1 VLITLGRLASQERQ
15 KGFDEMIEILP
26 ELARK
31 IPGLSYMIVGDGDDR
46 PRLVQKASDLGLRVV
61 DCAPGIKVE
70 GGAEAGSAGRNP
82 QPQVIFTGYVAEAE
96 KADHYRAADLYVMP
110 SRGEGFGIV
119 YLEALACGLP
129 VIGSKVDGSRE
140 ALRDGLLGTLVDPA
154 DRQEL
159 KDAIHRQL
167 GQRTQ
172 RAPEGLSYFSYAEYE
187 HRCHHLIRQLVG
199 DPKAEK

>member
-1 VLITLGRLASQERQ
+1 MRDAAAT
-15 KGFDEMIEILP
+15 
-26 ELARK
+26 ARK
-31 IPGLSYMIVGDGDDR
+31 DP
-46 PRLVQKASDLGLRVV
+46 A
-61 DCAPGIKVE
+61 APFDSSVPVWE
-70 GGAEAGSAGRNP
+70 PTPSCPA
-82 QPQVIFTGYVAEAE
+82 PQVVFAGYVAEAE

-154 DRQEL
+154 DRKEL
-159 KDAIHRQL
+159 KDAIRRQL

-172 RAPEGLSYFSYAEYE
+172 RAPEGLSYFSYAEFE
-187 HRCHHLIRQLVG
+187 RRCHHLVGQWVG
-199 DPKAEK
+199 DYGTTGPQDHRTTELRVS